1 MVENSILDELEYD
14 ELSGALKYK
23 EVRYLLIRPET
34 IAGFQKDLRG
44 KFGKQSDEA
53 FYQGGFRGG
62 YLSAKKYR
70 EILHYSEREILDFMM
85 RMGTEIGWGHFR
97 IDVFDPLAKK
107 LQITVENSP
116 FAEAYGPSPDGVCHL
131 IRGVLGG
138 LGCYL
143 FSRECAVTENRCRAK
158 GDDDCMFFVE
168 GTQKKPSK

>member
-34 IAGFQKDLRG
+34 IAGFQKGLREKLG
-44 KFGKQSDEA
+44 KDSDEA

-62 YLSAKKYR
+62 YLSAKTYK
-70 EILHYSEREILDFMM
+70 EIHNYSDREILDFMM
-85 RMGTEIGWGHFR
+85 RMGAEIGWGHFR
-97 IDVFDPLAKK
+97 MNVFAPLAKK

-138 LGCYL
+138 MGCYL
-143 FSRECAVTENRCRAK
+143 FSRDCAVTENMCKAK
-158 GDDDCMFFVE
+158 GDDYCMFLVE
-168 GTQKKPSK
+168 GI